1 MTDFL
6 LKMIAKAHADDDTC
20 VCLIPK
26 GIETTNEVIE
36 YLTIGLRFPDYYGR
50 NWNALD
56 DSLDDLP
63 WLHEKNILIIHEEF
77 PKIPEKQLNYYI
89 DTLKTA
95 SDFWKQDGR
104 KTFTVLFL

>member
-6 LKMIAKAHADDDTC
+6 LKMIEQAQADDDTC
-20 VCLIPK
+20 VCLVPK
-26 GIETTNEVIE
+26 GITTTLELME
-36 YLTIGLRFPDYYGR
+36 CLKTGLRFPDYFGR

-56 DSLDDLP
+56 DFLDDLP
-63 WLHEKNILIIHEEF
+63 WLHEKNILIANEEF
-77 PKIPEKQLNYYI
+77 PQIPEKQLNYYI
-89 DTLKTA
+89 DALKTA